1 MEDKEKNSNGIE
13 ETTPPEDQQLDAI
26 NQRFEREIADLRKEV
41 DDLKASNAAKDRTIN
56 NLLDNRGQGSSADDT
71 TAAIKKLLK

>member
-1 MEDKEKNSNGIE
+1 MEDMENKPDIIE
-13 ETTPPEDQQLDAI
+13 EDTPEDQQLDAI

-41 DDLKASNAAKDRTIN
+41 DDLKKSNAAKDRTIN
-56 NLLDNRGQGSSADDT
+56 NLLDNRGLGSSADDT